1 MIYIGIDPGAKGGI
15 AYIEDVAGIRLS
27 CNAVPYSPEVLKSLA
42 KKWGTDDLAR
52 CCLENVH
59 SMPKQGVKSTFAFGE
74 SFGYIKGVLES
85 FEIPYQEVAP
95 NKWKKE
101 FSLIGK
107 DKAASIYCAKKL
119 FPGVSLIPD
128 GCRVEKDGLAE
139 ALLMAEYARR
149 HF

>member
-15 AYIEDVAGIRLS
+15 AYIEDVAGIGLS
-27 CNAVPYSPEVLKSLA
+27 CEAHPYSRYTLLA
-42 KKWGTDDLAR
+42 LANEWR
-52 CCLENVH
+52 EKDKAVCCLENVH

-107 DKAASIYCAKKL
+107 DKAASIAQGSCFL
-119 FPGVSLIPD
+119 EFL
-128 GCRVEKDGLAE
+128 
-139 ALLMAEYARR
+139 
-149 HF
+149 

>member
-1 MIYIGIDPGAKGGI
+1 MIYIGIDPGEKGGI
-15 AYIEDVAGIRLS
+15 AGIMDLGGGRLVCAAG
-27 CNAVPYSPEVLKSLA
+27 PYSPDELKKLA
-42 KKWGTDDLAR
+42 IDFHACDNIR
-52 CCLENVH
+52 CCLEQVH
-59 SMPKQGVKSTFAFGE
+59 SMPKQGVKSTFEFGK

-85 FEIPYQEVAP
+85 FGIPYQEVSP

-107 DKAASIYCAKKL
+107 DKAASIACAKRL
-119 FPGVSLIPD
+119 FPGVSLIPE
-128 GCRVEKDGLAE
+128 GCRVERDGPAE